1 MNPAKSIKEL
11 KQVFRFNDKYL
22 DEKDE
27 NFFEDLYAK
36 DMEILKIDIEDSVI
50 HYDTFYITGQSG
62 NGKSTAV
69 NQLKKDENITDIYEI
84 RHIFANDLFD
94 FPDSVTIVDVLLMIG
109 ISLTDGNEK
118 LKTKYLKK
126 LQLLKDLNVGKLE
139 KSITTENNEQNKES
153 LNVFGGL
160 NLGFL
165 KIFKFGAE
173 FKNEY
178 INNEQNRE
186 VLREIFLPNK
196 RELLNL
202 INDIIK
208 EMNNKEGDK
217 KLLLI
222 LDDLE
227 KKNLSKDLF
236 LKDKEILEKIE
247 VLKIIMIPVN
257 YATNGKVYKL
267 SLRLSNNPMLKN
279 EPIDKVVL
287 ENIKNIKKLV
297 YKRIDKEFQY
307 LIPNEKNILEKIIL
321 MSGGNIRQLLRLIS
335 DSANY
340 CRYRGRTQKISD
352 SDLMISKE
360 DVEEAS
366 EEMLNLLAIGV
377 NNRQSFLKYIKDN
390 NRPDEDE
397 EDKFIQSIADNSI
410 FAYFNGKPWYEV
422 NPALKEYIK

>member
-22 DEKDE
+22 DEE
-27 NFFEDLYAK
+27 NEIFFENLYSK
-36 DMEILKIDIEDSVI
+36 NMQMLKIDIEDSVI

-69 NQLKKDENITDIYEI
+69 NQLKKDKNITNIYDI

-94 FPDSVTIVDVLLMIG
+94 FPDQVTIVDVLLMIG
-109 ISLTDGNEK
+109 MSLTSKNKDLE
-118 LKTKYLKK
+118 TKYLKK
-126 LQLLKDLNVGKLE
+126 LQELKDLNVGKLE
-139 KSITTENNEQNKES
+139 KSITSENNEQNKQS
-153 LNVFGGL
+153 ASIFGGL

-208 EMNNKEGDK
+208 GINNKEGDK

-236 LKDKEILEKIE
+236 TKDKDILEKIE

-257 YATNGKVYKL
+257 YATSGKVYKL
-267 SLRLSNNPMLKN
+267 SLRLSNNPKSEN
-279 EPIDKVVL
+279 KTQDKVSL
-287 ENIKNIKKLV
+287 DNIQSIKNLV
-297 YKRIDKEFQY
+297 YKRIDENFKH
-307 LIPNEKNILEKIIL
+307 LISDEKDILDKIITY
-321 MSGGNIRQLLRLIS
+321 SGGNIRQLLRLIS

-340 CRYRGRTQKISD
+340 CRYRGSE
-352 SDLMISKE
+352 SISKE
-360 DVEEAS
+360 DVDES
-366 EEMLNLLAIGV
+366 SQEMLNLLAIGV
-377 NNRQSFLKYIKDN
+377 NTRQSFLKFIDEH
-390 NRPDEDE
+390 NRPDENE
-397 EDKFIQSIADNSI
+397 NDKFIDSIADNSI
-410 FAYFNGKPWYEV
+410 FAYFNGEPWYEV
-422 NPALKEYIK
+422 NPALKEYVK

>member
-1 MNPAKSIKEL
+1 MQPAKSIKEI

-22 DEKDE
+22 DEE
-27 NFFEDLYAK
+27 NEQFFENLYSK
-36 DMEILKIDIEDSVI
+36 NMKMLKIDIEDSVI

-69 NQLKKDENITDIYEI
+69 NQLKKDTNITDIYDI

-94 FPDSVTIVDVLLMIG
+94 FPDKVTIVDVLLMLG
-109 ISLTDGNEK
+109 ISLTSKNKE
-118 LKTKYLKK
+118 LETKYLKK
-126 LQLLKDLNVGKLE
+126 LQELKDLNVGKLE
-139 KSITTENNEQNKES
+139 KSITSESIEQQKQNKS
-153 LNVFGGL
+153 FFGGL
-160 NLGFL
+160 NFGIL

-186 VLREIFLPNK
+186 VLRQIFLPNK

-208 EMNNKEGDK
+208 GINNKEGDK

-227 KKNLSKDLF
+227 KKSLSKDLF
-236 LKDKEILEKIE
+236 TKDKDILEKVE

-257 YATNGKVYKL
+257 YATSGKVYKL
-267 SLRLSNNPMLKN
+267 SLRLKNNPKLISNPM
-279 EPIDKVVL
+279 DKVAL
-287 ENIKNIKKLV
+287 DNIKSIKKLV
-297 YKRIDKEFQY
+297 YKRIDEDFKH
-307 LIPNEKNILEKIIL
+307 LIPDEEGVLDKIIT

-340 CRYRGRTQKISD
+340 CRYSGEETIN
-352 SDLMISKE
+352 E
-360 DVEEAS
+360 DNVKEAS
-366 EEMLNLLAIGV
+366 QEMLNLLAIGV
-377 NNRQSFLKYIKDN
+377 NTRQSFLEYIKDK
-390 NRPDEDE
+390 NRPDENE
-397 EDKFIQSIADNSI
+397 NDKFIESIADNSI
-410 FAYFNGKPWYEV
+410 FAYFNGEPWYEV
-422 NPALKEYIK
+422 NPALKDYIK

>member
-22 DEKDE
+22 DEENE
-27 NFFEDLYAK
+27 NFFENLYSK
-36 DMEILKIDIEDSVI
+36 NMQMLKIDIEDSVI

-69 NQLKKDENITDIYEI
+69 NQLKKDKNITNIYDI

-94 FPDSVTIVDVLLMIG
+94 FPDQVTIVDVLLMIG
-109 ISLTDGNEK
+109 MSLTSKNKDLE
-118 LKTKYLKK
+118 TKYLKK
-126 LQLLKDLNVGKLE
+126 LQELKDLNVGKLE
-139 KSITTENNEQNKES
+139 KSITSENNEQNKQS
-153 LNVFGGL
+153 ASIFGGL

-173 FKNEY
+173 FKSEY

-208 EMNNKEGDK
+208 GINNKEGDR

-236 LKDKEILEKIE
+236 TKDKDILEKIE

-257 YATNGKVYKL
+257 YATSGKVYKL
-267 SLRLSNNPMLKN
+267 SLRLSNNPKSKN
-279 EPIDKVVL
+279 EMKDKISL
-287 ENIKNIKKLV
+287 DNIQSIKNLV
-297 YKRIDKEFQY
+297 YKRIDKDFKH
-307 LIPNEKNILEKIIL
+307 LISDEKDILDKIITY
-321 MSGGNIRQLLRLIS
+321 SGGNIRQLLRLIS

-340 CRYRGRTQKISD
+340 CRYRGEESIN
-352 SDLMISKE
+352 KE
-360 DVEEAS
+360 DVDEAS
-366 EEMLNLLAIGV
+366 QEMLNLLAIGV
-377 NNRQSFLKYIKDN
+377 NTRQSFLKFIDTY
-390 NRPDEDE
+390 NRPDENE
-397 EDKFIQSIADNSI
+397 NDKFIDSIADNSI
-410 FAYFNGKPWYEV
+410 FAYFNGEPWYEV
-422 NPALKEYIK
+422 NPALKEYVK

>member
-27 NFFEDLYAK
+27 NFFEDLYSK
-36 DMEILKIDIEDSVI
+36 NMDILKIDIEDSVI

-69 NQLKKDENITDIYEI
+69 HQLKKDENITDIYEI

-109 ISLTDGNEK
+109 ISLTDNNEK
-118 LKTKYLKK
+118 LKAKYLKK
-126 LQLLKDLNVGKLE
+126 LQDLKDLNVGKLE

-236 LKDKEILEKIE
+236 QKDKEILEKIE

-279 EPIDKVVL
+279 EPIDKVVK
-287 ENIKNIKKLV
+287 ENIENIKKLV
-297 YKRIDKEFQY
+297 YKRIDNEFQY
-307 LIPNEKNILEKIIL
+307 LIPNEKDILEKIIL

-390 NRPDEDE
+390 NRPNEDE

>member
-1 MNPAKSIKEL
+1 MQPAKNIKEI

-22 DEKDE
+22 DEDNE
-27 NFFEDLYAK
+27 QFFENLYSK
-36 DMEILKIDIEDSVI
+36 SMQMLKIDIEDSQI

-69 NQLKKDENITDIYEI
+69 NQLKKDTSITDIYDI

-94 FPDSVTIVDVLLMIG
+94 FPDKVTIVDVLLMLG
-109 ISLTDGNEK
+109 ITLTSKNKE
-118 LKTKYLKK
+118 LETKYLKK
-126 LQLLKDLNVGKLE
+126 LQELKDLNVGKLE
-139 KSITTENNEQNKES
+139 KSIISESVEEQKQNKS
-153 LNVFGGL
+153 FFGGL
-160 NLGFL
+160 NFGIL

-186 VLREIFLPNK
+186 VLRQIFLPNK

-208 EMNNKEGDK
+208 GINNKEGDK

-236 LKDKEILEKIE
+236 TKDKDILEKIE

-257 YATNGKVYKL
+257 YATSGKVYKL
-267 SLRLSNNPMLKN
+267 SLRLSNNPKLKDN
-279 EPIDKVVL
+279 PIDKIAL
-287 ENIKNIKKLV
+287 DNIQSIKKLV
-297 YKRIDKEFQY
+297 YRRIDESFKH
-307 LIPNEKNILEKIIL
+307 LIPDEEDILGKIIT

-340 CRYRGRTQKISD
+340 CRYSGEETISND
-352 SDLMISKE
+352 NVK
-360 DVEEAS
+360 EAS
-366 EEMLNLLAIGV
+366 QEMLNLLAIGV
-377 NNRQSFLKYIKDN
+377 NTRQSFLKYIDDK
-390 NRPDEDE
+390 NRPDENE
-397 EDKFIQSIADNSI
+397 NDKFIESIADNSI
-410 FAYFNGKPWYEV
+410 FAYFNGEPWYEV
-422 NPALKEYIK
+422 NPTLKEYIS

>member
-160 NLGFL
+160 NLGLL

-287 ENIKNIKKLV
+287 ENIENIKKLV
-297 YKRIDKEFQY
+297 YKRIDNEFQY
-307 LIPNEKNILEKIIL
+307 LIPNEKDILEKIIL
-321 MSGGNIRQLLRLIS
+321 TSGGNIRQLLRLIS